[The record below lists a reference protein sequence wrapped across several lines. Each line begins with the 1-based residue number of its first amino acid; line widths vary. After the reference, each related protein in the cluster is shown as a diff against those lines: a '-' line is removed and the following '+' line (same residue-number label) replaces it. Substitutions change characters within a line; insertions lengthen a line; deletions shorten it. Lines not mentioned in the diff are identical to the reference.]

1 MTPTF
6 RDAPRD
12 RAAVV
17 PATATPPSRRT
28 PGLLAVAV
36 LALLATPAAQ
46 AEPSPA
52 LDRISIWLGGYQP
65 QVEGDLT
72 LKSRDGSQ
80 STGPQRVLQGDDTI
94 YRARIDWLL
103 FDSQGFS
110 VDFFRWE
117 DRQGRSVRDAFSFNG
132 TTYAVDASLD
142 TKTTLDMG
150 NFSYRWWFGGG
161 NTVFGVGLG
170 AAYYKIQLDYAARAS
185 IGGTSDSL
193 IDTDSKEAWAPLL
206 TLGLRHQLT
215 DQVRLYADVSGA
227 KKNGGD
233 HNGDIV
239 NGGVG
244 VEWFPTK
251 NLGIGAEYSATR
263 IRYNWRNDDVQAKLN
278 VDLHG
283 PSLYLRLRF

>member
-1 MTPTF
+1 MSPTF
-6 RDAPRD
+6 RDAHRD

-17 PATATPPSRRT
+17 PASVPSLSRRPST
-28 PGLLAVAV
+28 LLAAAA
-36 LALLATPAAQ
+36 LALLAAPAVQ

-52 LDRISIWLGGYQP
+52 LDRVSIWLGGYQP
-65 QVEGDLT
+65 EVEGDLT
-72 LKSRDGSQ
+72 LQSRDGTQ
-80 STGPQRVLQGDDTI
+80 STGPQRVLEGDDTI

-103 FDSQGFS
+103 FDSQGFT
-110 VDFFRWE
+110 VDFFRWR
-117 DRQGRSVRDAFSFNG
+117 DRQGGSVSEAFTFNG
-132 TTYAVDASLD
+132 TNYTLNASLD
-142 TKTTLDMG
+142 TETTLDMG
-150 NFSYRWWFGGG
+150 NFSYRWWFGSG
-161 NTVFGVGLG
+161 NTVFGLGLG
-170 AAYYKIQLDYAARAS
+170 AAYYKIKLDYSATAS
-185 IGGTSDSL
+185 VGGVSDSL
-193 IDTDSKEAWAPLL
+193 FDSESKEAWAPLL

-215 DQVRLYADVSGA
+215 EQVRLYVDVSGA

-233 HNGDIV
+233 QHGDIV

-251 NLGIGAEYSATR
+251 NLGLGAEYSATR